1 MDEPQITDYNVNN
14 CQMVGHCTVYH
25 FLTVTVEQSV
35 IKFLHRRDYT
45 RKKILPIF
53 SILLATMIWYQ
64 LPRQSRAKKDWDL
77 TTMDPNVTLGWG
89 PKEVYP
95 FSIDYALKQ
104 CKIVPMIIDKSPKHL
119 LEVLYE
125 DETIVDLGVY
135 LRPEDMLFEPKMIT
149 WPDGGEYYYTLI
161 IADADFPA
169 RVDYSDSQCLLFMVV
184 NAHNGT
190 WREEDVIVPYIGP
203 EPDLDSGLHRV
214 LHVLYR
220 QPKKL
225 QFDEPRLDEN
235 RNNSRRQNFVV
246 RKFTKKYNLGQPHA
260 INFFFVENW
269 DFVDTEPSDLALSG
283 LQAMENSMDLFD
295 EIQMRLENGE
305 EFEDDEEEFK

>member
-161 IADADFPA
+161 IA
-169 RVDYSDSQCLLFMVV
+169 
-184 NAHNGT
+184 
-190 WREEDVIVPYIGP
+190 
-203 EPDLDSGLHRV
+203 GLHRV